1 MRGNMTQPEPKT
13 LSRISALHETARR
26 AFRIGAQEA
35 RRVLTAPGIHPD
47 DRRIT
52 MDAEVLEHATRDMP
66 RASLGVPVGR
76 GVRHRTD
83 HPELRPPGLPPDH
96 PGAHRGGLEPALR
109 EGVSPAREATP
120 ARPTGPESST

>member
-52 MDAEVLEHATRDMP
+52 MDAGVLEHATRDMP
-66 RASLGVPVGR
+66 RASLGFLSGAEYDTGQTIRSYARLGYRQTIQENTEEDWSQHSGKESARPA
-76 GVRHRTD
+76 
-83 HPELRPPGLPPDH
+83 RPPGP
-96 PGAHRGGLEPALR
+96 
-109 EGVSPAREATP
+109 
-120 ARPTGPESST
+120 PTGPEPST